1 MTLMDPLELFQ
12 RLAIALAIGLLMGV
26 ERGWKERE
34 NPEGERTAGLRTFAL
49 AGLLGGIWGA
59 LALGLGT
66 AGVVAM
72 GIAFAAFAAIF
83 AFFRLREMQHEGN
96 YGVTT
101 VVAAMLAFALGAYAV
116 LGDMVLA
123 AAAGV
128 AATLLLALKAA
139 LHEWVR
145 GLTWAELRSGLVLL
159 AMTVILLPVLPNRT
173 FGPFEALNPY
183 EIWLMTVL
191 IAAISFVGYIA
202 VRLTGERR
210 GVVLSGL
217 AGGLVSSTA
226 ATISFARL
234 AKEHAAQERLL
245 ISGAVL
251 AGATMMLRILFVA
264 GLFNTE
270 LIPWLAPPLLMAAI
284 AMLGGASL
292 LLHRQGD
299 FADAEP
305 LNLKNPFEL
314 KTVLGFGVLLAVI
327 LFLAKAILAT
337 VGAGGVYLLAAVSGL
352 ADVDAITLSM
362 ARLGAD
368 ALSPKAASLAI
379 LMAALTNTLSK
390 AALSGIAGGKRP
402 AIYLSASAAAALAAG
417 GAGLALSYWSE
428 L

>member
-1 MTLMDPLELFQ
+1 MDPLELFQ
-12 RLAIALAIGLLMGV
+12 RLAIALAIGLLIGV

-34 NPEGERTAGLRTFAL
+34 DPEGERTAGVRTFAL

-59 LALGLGT
+59 IAWGLGNV
-66 AGVVAM
+66 GVVAM

-83 AFFRLREMQHEGN
+83 AYYRLREMQHQGSF
-96 YGVTT
+96 GVTT

-128 AATLLLALKAA
+128 AATLLLALKAM
-139 LHEWVR
+139 LHDWLR
-145 GLTWAELRSGLVLL
+145 RLTWSELRSGLVLL
-159 AMTVILLPVLPNRT
+159 AMTVILLPVLPNRA
-173 FGPFEALNPY
+173 FGPFGALNPY

-191 IAAISFVGYIA
+191 IAVVSFVGYIA

-226 ATISFARL
+226 ATMSFARL
-234 AKEHAAQERLL
+234 AKEHPAEVRLL
-245 ISGAVL
+245 TSGAVL
-251 AGATMMLRILFVA
+251 AGAMMMLRILFVA
-264 GLFNTE
+264 GLFNTK
-270 LIPWLAPPLLMAAI
+270 LITWLAPPVLMAAI
-284 AMLGGASL
+284 GMLGAAAL
-292 LLHRQGD
+292 LLLRQGD
-299 FADAEP
+299 FAAAEP

-314 KTVLGFGVLLAVI
+314 KTVLSFGILLAIV
-327 LFLAKAILAT
+327 LFLAKAVLAT
-337 VGAGGVYLLAAVSGL
+337 VGAGGVYVLAAVSGL

-368 ALSPKAASLAI
+368 SMPPRAASLAI
-379 LMAALTNTLSK
+379 LVAAITNTLSK

-402 AIYLSASAAAALAAG
+402 ALYLSMSAAAALAAG
-417 GAGLALSYWSE
+417 AAGLALAQWWE
-428 L
+428 